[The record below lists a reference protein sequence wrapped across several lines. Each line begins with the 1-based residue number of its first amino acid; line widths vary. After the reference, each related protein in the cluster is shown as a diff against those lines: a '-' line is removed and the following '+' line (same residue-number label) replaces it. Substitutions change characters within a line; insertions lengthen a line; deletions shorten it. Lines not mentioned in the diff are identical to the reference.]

1 MSVSA
6 PAPALGI
13 IRALITLDDTLMSA
27 LSEGTGEA
35 RERAFQELVRRNAGP
50 LTRWV
55 SCVLRDPA
63 QVEDVVQDTFLRVFE
78 ARERYAP
85 GKASF
90 RTWLFRIARN
100 RALDL
105 VRQAKR
111 RGEERLASD
120 CGAVDPAH
128 GPLAELGLRER
139 GALMRSAIDELASA
153 DREVLLLRL
162 DEELSY
168 EEIAEFLASSPT
180 AVKQRVF
187 RARKQLRTLLED
199 A

>member
-1 MSVSA
+1 
-6 PAPALGI
+6 
-13 IRALITLDDTLMSA
+13 MSA
-27 LSEGTGEA
+27 LSEGTPEA
-35 RERAFQELVRRNAGP
+35 RERAFGELVQRNAGP

-55 SCVLRDPA
+55 SCVLRDPG

-78 ARERYAP
+78 ARERYTP

-90 RTWLFRIARN
+90 QTWLFRIARN

-105 VRQAKR
+105 VRQGKR

-120 CGAVDPAH
+120 FGAVDPAR
-128 GPLAELGLRER
+128 GPLADLGLRER
-139 GALMRSAIDELASA
+139 GALMRSAIDELPAA

-168 EEIAEFLASSPT
+168 EEIAGFVESSP
-180 AVKQRVF
+180 AAIKQRVF
-187 RARKQLRTLLED
+187 RARKQLRALLEES